1 MYTKALTQLD
11 KTDSIYKQVVILALI
26 SLLATSLIFGITYL
40 LDPSTIANLN
50 ASKNFEAAPWV
61 VGIFISPPIETFL
74 FQTLLLLAVKRL
86 TEMNGQS
93 DNWFPAFLATSI
105 IFATAHGI
113 TESSFYLG
121 FTNTINRIPLS
132 IALALLA
139 ISHRTKENG
148 MPFVAVAFTHGLY
161 NLMIFVV
168 VIGMNLVQLNL

>member
-1 MYTKALTQLD
+1 MYTMALAKLD
-11 KTDSIYKQVVILALI
+11 KTDSIYKQVVILTLL
-26 SLLATSLIFGITYL
+26 SLLATSLIFGITYI
-40 LDPSTIANLN
+40 LDPSTVANAN
-50 ASKNFEAAPWV
+50 GSESFDAAPWG
-61 VGIFISPPIETFL
+61 VGIFIGPPIETFL

-86 TEMNGQS
+86 TEMSGQT

-105 IFATAHGI
+105 VFATAHGI

-132 IALALLA
+132 ISLALLA

-148 MPFVAVAFTHGLY
+148 MPFVAVTFTHAFY

-168 VIGMNLVQLNL
+168 VVGLNFVQLNL